1 MLLIAL
7 GIYDQLVSS
16 IDLSIGVVSRIIIV
30 TFLLVLVF
38 TAYVD
43 GAYLFGKWKDSLVE
57 QERLKKEAV
66 LAKLENL
73 KKQLDPHFLFNNLS
87 VLGGIIHSDT
97 ELADIFITKLSRV
110 YRYALEHNEEKLVS
124 IKEEI
129 EFLKTYVF
137 LLNVRF
143 NDKVKLNIS
152 LDPEKY
158 MDKAVLPLSL
168 QLLLENVVK
177 HNQLLEPIDI
187 KVFIEKD
194 IIWVENKKKPRPEE
208 TLSTGIGLKNLAS
221 RYELIAGGDIKIENK
236 KELFMVGL
244 PLLSIEI

>member
-30 TFLLVLVF
+30 TFLLVSLF

-43 GAYLFGKWKDSLVE
+43 GAYLFGKWKASLVE

-66 LAKLENL
+66 LAKLESL

-97 ELADIFITKLSRV
+97 ELADTFITKLSKV
-110 YRYALEHNEEKLVS
+110 YRYVLEHNEEKLVS

-129 EFLKTYVF
+129 DFLKTYVF

-143 NDKVKLNIS
+143 SEKVQLDISSS
-152 LDPEKY
+152 LDHY
-158 MDKAVLPLSL
+158 YGKAVLPLSL

-177 HNQLLEPIDI
+177 HNQLLEPIQI
-187 KVFIEKD
+187 KILIEKEM
-194 IIWVENKKKPRPEE
+194 IWVENRKKPRPKEAA
-208 TLSTGIGLKNLAS
+208 STGIGLKNLRS
-221 RYELIAGGDIKIENK
+221 RYEIIANEKIQIEEN
-236 KELFMVGL
+236 KELFKVG
-244 PLLSIEI
+244 